1 MVLFIGLVFV
11 AFSQKD
17 KAFMVFETED
27 DNISGICF
35 AKNGGALAVADNNT
49 VKVFSMETKALIAEF
64 KNGHKKQ
71 ILSID
76 ISQDSLL
83 LASGGK
89 DSTITIWD
97 FTDNKILSTLSYH
110 KGIVTS
116 VKFSPD
122 GRYLVSGATDDKVY
136 LYDIAQKKVIK
147 EYTGHNDDVTS
158 VDFSPGGKLFA
169 SASADESIR
178 IYTVEDNYYTVSLE
192 GHKSWVRD
200 ISFSEDSAKLI
211 SCGDDSKIITWNISD
226 LNNIYKESQKKLNSG
241 WILSVEFNE
250 DSQTYVSGSFNGNVK
265 ITLHFGGY
273 HLKLGVPVNQALF
286 QPGQGYYLKI
296 ALATRGKGVIL
307 VDQLNSFKVTGFSK

>member
-1 MVLFIGLVFV
+1 MLCKKWRSFGR
-11 AFSQKD
+11 SY
-17 KAFMVFETED
+17 
-27 DNISGICF
+27 
-35 AKNGGALAVADNNT
+35 NNT

-136 LYDIAQKKVIK
+136 LYDIAQKKVVK
-147 EYTGHNDDVTS
+147 EYTGHTDDVTS
-158 VDFSPGGKLFA
+158 VDFSLA
-169 SASADESIR
+169 E
-178 IYTVEDNYYTVSLE
+178 NCSLQQAPMNRSE
-192 GHKSWVRD
+192 FILLKTIIIMYPLKD
-200 ISFSEDSAKLI
+200 IKA
-211 SCGDDSKIITWNISD
+211 G
-226 LNNIYKESQKKLNSG
+226 SG
-241 WILSVEFNE
+241 IFHSL
-250 DSQTYVSGSFNGNVK
+250 K
-265 ITLHFGGY
+265 TLRNLY
-273 HLKLGVPVNQALF
+273 PAVMIQ
-286 QPGQGYYLKI
+286 
-296 ALATRGKGVIL
+296 R
-307 VDQLNSFKVTGFSK
+307 